1 MADGLILYSFTDF
14 RDKSNQGRKGLD
26 QLGAG
31 GGYFDNLRD
40 NLESRFR
47 FHRSNDLG
55 GITAKLAIS
64 AGIDLE

>member
-1 MADGLILYSFTDF
+1 M
-14 RDKSNQGRKGLD
+14 
-26 QLGAG
+26 GAG

-64 AGIDLE
+64 AGIDLECGSKGNP